1 MLQTSNFLISGVWE
15 HPLELACWLK
25 LESENF
31 VRLTGVTPN
40 FIRFIG
46 FLTFFSLSWQYFLQ
60 NLVSRAHFFWCWFSL
75 LYVFPFYSPWA
86 RESWCANGSCSV
98 FMGTSFSGFSVFCFP
113 QPTSAILFLLSIDKC
128 SVERF
133 SSAVSEVF
141 QLLLG
146 SCSCISIWKSFL
158 LPQIIL

>member
-1 MLQTSNFLISGVWE
+1 MLQTSNFLISGVWEHPLELACWLKLESENCYLLCAPNMKLFFSGVWE

-86 RESWCANGSCSV
+86 RESWWANGSCSV
-98 FMGTSFSGFSVFCFP
+98 FVGTSFSGFSVFCFP

-128 SVERF
+128 SV
-133 SSAVSEVF
+133 
-141 QLLLG
+141 
-146 SCSCISIWKSFL
+146 
-158 LPQIIL
+158 